1 MNRKEEIHKKAMSMP
16 FDYPYLC
23 NEEDNNSE
31 YVRKLEDIANW
42 ANETILDKASKWIK
56 KNIMNY
62 RNWEYNE
69 FHQCVEYDGS
79 IDIEKMIKDF
89 KKAMKE

>member
-1 MNRKEEIHKKAMSMP
+1 MNRKEEIHKEAMSMS

-42 ANETILDKASKWIK
+42 ADKTMLEKVYK
-56 KNIMNY
+56 LL
-62 RNWEYNE
+62 
-69 FHQCVEYDGS
+69 VEQFFFT
-79 IDIEKMIKDF
+79 EEEAKEVC
-89 KKAMKE
+89 KAMEE